1 MLMKKLLV
9 PIDYSDCSVNALDYA
24 ANLAKNFNASVHVLH
39 VFRLPSA
46 GGTPIIWDM
55 EVTLQKERENEMN
68 ATLRA
73 FKEKYADVKFTSSV
87 TLGLASHVIIESLEE
102 GDYDLLVMGTTGA
115 TGLKEMF
122 IGSTTA
128 SLIDKVNTPLFVVP
142 ESSKYENIES
152 FILTSDLDRI
162 IEESKLEIVKNLASS
177 YNACIKV
184 LSVKDK
190 LDHFDYEEDV
200 KSLEVLI
207 ELESDLADT
216 DYTTEIIE
224 KTDFADLEDA
234 MFDYSNESNSVLVLI
249 HRKRSFF
256 KRIFGQ
262 SYSKK
267 FAMHAT
273 NPILI
278 LQD

>member
-1 MLMKKLLV
+1 MKKLLV